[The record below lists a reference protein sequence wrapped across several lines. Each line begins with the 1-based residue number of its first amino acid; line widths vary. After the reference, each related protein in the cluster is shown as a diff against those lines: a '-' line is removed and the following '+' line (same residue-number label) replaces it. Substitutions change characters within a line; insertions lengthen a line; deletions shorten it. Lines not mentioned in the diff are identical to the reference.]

1 MKVEFF
7 KHNLNQDD
15 INSAVEVLH
24 NPILTTGQWTA
35 DFEDKFSKYMGCKYT
50 VGVTSCTA
58 ALHLSLLAYGIGCGD
73 EVITTP
79 MTFIATANSILMAG
93 AKPVFVDVEPETGN
107 IDVNLIENAITS
119 KTKAIMP
126 VHLYGQLCDMV
137 KLRKI
142 ADKYHLFIIEDCAH
156 AVEAERDGVRPAQ
169 LGETACFSYY
179 ATKVLSSGEGGAIC
193 TNSELIANKLKI
205 LRSHGMSADANERYS
220 KRYKHWDME
229 VLGWKYNMDNIQAA
243 LLINQID
250 RLEENWQRRERIA
263 QQYERAFSRVIEFPQ
278 VIGKSGNHLFTIWVE
293 NRDKALGKLQDAG
306 IGVAVNYKAIHLLSY
321 YRKMYGYKEG
331 KFPVAE
337 RIGNQTISL
346 PLYPKLSNTE
356 VEYVIKT
363 VKACL

>member
-7 KHNLNQDD
+7 KHNVNHDD
-15 INSAVEVLH
+15 INSAVEVLR

-35 DFEDKFSKYMGCKYT
+35 MFEDKFSEYMGCKYT

-58 ALHLSLLAYGIGCGD
+58 ALHLSLLVYGVGKGD

-79 MTFIATANSILMAG
+79 MTFVATANSILMAG

-107 IDVNLIENAITS
+107 IDVSKIENAITS
-119 KTKAIMP
+119 KTKAIIP
-126 VHLYGQLCDMV
+126 VHLYGQMVDML

-156 AVEAERDGVRPAQ
+156 AVESERDGVRPGQ
-169 LGETACFSYY
+169 LGDTACFSGY
-179 ATKVLSSGEGGAIC
+179 ATKSMTAGESGWIC
-193 TNSELIANKLKI
+193 TNSALIANKLKI

-229 VLGWKYNMDNIQAA
+229 VLGMKYNMDNIQAA

-250 RLEENWQRRERIA
+250 RLDGNWLWRGDIA
-263 QQYERAFSRVIEFPQ
+263 QRYEQNLENVGLLQ
-278 VIGKSGNHLFTIWVE
+278 VVGRSARHLFTILVDR
-293 NRDKALGKLQDAG
+293 RDEVLGKLQDAG
-306 IGVAVNYKAIHLLSY
+306 VGVAVNYRAIHLLTY

-331 KFPVAE
+331 KFPNAE
-337 RIGNQTISL
+337 WIGDHTVTL
-346 PLYPKLSNTE
+346 PLYPKLMDAE
-356 VEYVIKT
+356 VEYVIKA
-363 VKACL
+363 VKDVIP